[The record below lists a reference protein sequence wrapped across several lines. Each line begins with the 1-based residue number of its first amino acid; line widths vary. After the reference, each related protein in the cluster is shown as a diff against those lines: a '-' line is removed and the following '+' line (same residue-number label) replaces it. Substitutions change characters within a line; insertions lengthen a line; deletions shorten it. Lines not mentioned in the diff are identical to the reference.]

1 MTTTLTHTTRVWI
14 RRPLLLALGLLVAL
28 LAVAMLSLMVGT
40 PRLSPIGLWE
50 VLGGGGERLA
60 HLTVLQLRLPRVCLG
75 AMTGAMLGL
84 SGALLQGA
92 LRNPLAG
99 PELLGVSAGASVV
112 MAAIIVLGVPV
123 TFVWHPWL
131 ALAGGLLGGAVVLVT
146 AQISRDVLRLVLIGA
161 AVTALLNAL
170 VITIISLGNPNSI
183 GLLFLYLLGSLANRT
198 WEHVQIV
205 GPWAA
210 VGVPVALLCARPL
223 NLLQL
228 GDEMAEGLGLRV
240 VATRGLLGLVAAG
253 LVAAV
258 VAVCGPIGWIA
269 LLAPHLTRQ
278 ALGTSDARRVLPLAA
293 LIGAMLLLAAD
304 LLGRVL
310 FAPVELPVGIWT
322 TLVGGPV
329 LLFLLRHTLRGKR

>member
-1 MTTTLTHTTRVWI
+1 
-14 RRPLLLALGLLVAL
+14 
-28 LAVAMLSLMVGT
+28 
-40 PRLSPIGLWE
+40 
-50 VLGGGGERLA
+50 
-60 HLTVLQLRLPRVCLG
+60 
-75 AMTGAMLGL
+75 
-84 SGALLQGA
+84 
-92 LRNPLAG
+92 
-99 PELLGVSAGASVV
+99 
-112 MAAIIVLGVPV
+112 
-123 TFVWHPWL
+123 
-131 ALAGGLLGGAVVLVT
+131 
-146 AQISRDVLRLVLIGA
+146 
-161 AVTALLNAL
+161 
-170 VITIISLGNPNSI
+170 
-183 GLLFLYLLGSLANRT
+183 
-198 WEHVQIV
+198 
-205 GPWAA
+205 
-210 VGVPVALLCARPL
+210 VALLCARPL